1 MSLDF
6 LDINDVHILDETGA
20 QVDRVTGLPY
30 KDENL
35 SATEKAQAR
44 VGIAANV
51 LQITSGSFSSLP
63 QTITNAKITSKHV
76 VVNSVLSNPSAQIS
90 DWTVNTANGSLTILG
105 SISGATTITLYL
117 YTTD

>member
-6 LDINDVHILDETGA
+6 LDTSDVYILDESGA
-20 QVDRVTGLPY
+20 EVNKVTGLPY
-30 KDENL
+30 KDEGL
-35 SATEKAQAR
+35 TDAQKAQAR

-90 DWTVNTANGSLTILG
+90 DWTVTTASGSLTISG
-105 SISGATTITLYL
+105 SISGTTTITLYL
-117 YTTD
+117 NTTD

>member
-1 MSLDF
+1 MAY
-6 LDINDVHILDETGA
+6 INIDDVHVLNETGA
-20 QVDRVTGLPY
+20 EVDRVTGLPY
-30 KDENL
+30 KDENMT
-35 SATEKAQAR
+35 AAEKAQFR

-63 QTITNAKITSKHV
+63 QTITNAKITAKHV

-90 DWTVNTANGSLTILG
+90 DWTVTTTDGSLTISG
-105 SISGATTITLYL
+105 SISGTTTITLYL

>member
-63 QTITNAKITSKHV
+63 QLWSI
-76 VVNSVLSNPSAQIS
+76 PSCRIRPRR
-90 DWTVNTANGSLTILG
+90 SLTG
-105 SISGATTITLYL
+105 RSIRQ
-117 YTTD
+117 TDP